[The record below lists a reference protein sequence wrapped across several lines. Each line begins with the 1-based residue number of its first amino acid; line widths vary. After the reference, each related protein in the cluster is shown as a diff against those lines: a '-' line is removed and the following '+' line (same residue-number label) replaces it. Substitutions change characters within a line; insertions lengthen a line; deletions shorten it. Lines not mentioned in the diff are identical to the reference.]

1 MKKTVLLLT
10 MGLLI
15 TNINQSHSA
24 AVEVD
29 STYRRGPSLCAR
41 MAMWGATIFAINATG
56 SEAAT
61 PSLRSHNTLEPA
73 DLRFSSSGATVKRDV
88 YIKGMVDPMNGAKI
102 LKQIRPE
109 GEDYAEH
116 QGSVLLNAA
125 QLHMTMEHLEVHHF
139 DIRNK
144 KFINA
149 ACNAWFAIKNKKF
162 EITDASKDFGRWMVL
177 LIDPEIHTVGIPDHP
192 HVSIFR
198 DGDEEVRERFMKLY
212 FDWKKLLSQ
221 KITFNRVAIGPHGQ
235 EVEVSDNECQHVAE
249 D

>member
-1 MKKTVLLLT
+1 M
-10 MGLLI
+10 
-15 TNINQSHSA
+15 
-24 AVEVD
+24 
-29 STYRRGPSLCAR
+29 
-41 MAMWGATIFAINATG
+41 
-56 SEAAT
+56 
-61 PSLRSHNTLEPA
+61 RSHNTLEPA

-144 KFINA
+144 KF
-149 ACNAWFAIKNKKF
+149 

-192 HVSIFR
+192 HILIFR

-212 FDWKKLLSQ
+212 FDWKKLHSIELLLAHTDKKLKYQ
-221 KITFNRVAIGPHGQ
+221 IMNANMLLKINIYSKQ
-235 EVEVSDNECQHVAE
+235 EDFL
-249 D
+249 